1 MHQSSTA
8 QGSSIPLALHTS
20 WLGQQSQV
28 TACHH
33 ASRRIWYTAAGGDSS
48 MRQHVQRGQLPIC
61 NSYRSMLDST
71 VPSPAPNSSWLC
83 LLTSD
88 QRAHWPAATQEG
100 QSTSLWIS
108 NYAPAPP
115 PSCTDP
121 RPHSGQLLPPSAAQG
136 GRHHAAHQERLS
148 PVAHR
153 QRHISPSSAT
163 SI

>member
-1 MHQSSTA
+1 
-8 QGSSIPLALHTS
+8 
-20 WLGQQSQV
+20 
-28 TACHH
+28 
-33 ASRRIWYTAAGGDSS
+33 

-115 PSCTDP
+115 PPAALTQGLTQGSFCPPLQLREGGTTRLIKKGSHLGLTGKDTSAPHLQLQSEEQSCLRGIWEPGNMGCATGTGRTAQFAV
-121 RPHSGQLLPPSAAQG
+121 RP
-136 GRHHAAHQERLS
+136 
-148 PVAHR
+148 
-153 QRHISPSSAT
+153 
-163 SI
+163 